1 MEEKRWVALDI
12 LLNEELY
19 NSLSAVEQEELQLND
34 EYKTQLRAENVAR
47 ILELP
52 HEIQLSLPHLASQ
65 AEIEAHGLLM
75 KYTHE
80 HGDAEFSKADEGNQ
94 SVENVDTVK
103 TPWQH
108 ECSAPKQKKIVVY
121 ESMSDVGMQTT
132 HCPQNYHAV
141 VRIEEREVYC
151 SAGNVLA
158 PQQSRAH
165 SFSIRDTDPLY
176 ATDLTVRAW
185 RLKTFPR
192 EHRKHVCSVKHPKH
206 CFDVRSCSLGSTV
219 CQKHRKYTNG
229 LQMYLACS
237 PTISGLIR
245 R

>member
-12 LLNEELY
+12 LVNKELY
-19 NSLSAVEQEELQLND
+19 NSLSVVEHEELQLND
-34 EYKTQLRAENVAR
+34 EYKTELRAEHVAR

-65 AEIEAHGLLM
+65 AEVEAHGLLM

-80 HGDAEFSKADEGNQ
+80 HGDAEFSKADEGSQ

-103 TPWQH
+103 TSWRH
-108 ECSAPKQKKIVVY
+108 ENSMPTEKEGIVVF

-132 HCPQNYHAV
+132 HCPQNYDAV

-151 SAGNVLA
+151 SAGDVLA

-165 SFSIRDTDPLY
+165 SFSIGDTDPLY

-185 RLKTFPR
+185 RLGTFPR
-192 EHRKHVCSVKHPKH
+192 GYTANTSAAQSTGIIAST
-206 CFDVRSCSLGSTV
+206 FDRV
-219 CQKHRKYTNG
+219 Q
-229 LQMYLACS
+229 
-237 PTISGLIR
+237 
-245 R
+245 